1 MLVLDEKELKLEKE
15 NLKYVNGIIKETLS
29 KMSGRV
35 IKQQEKIK
43 EFQDYRWSN
52 TGHLDAQELAVI
64 RTASE
69 MEANILLREHRY
81 FLNLYKIENNP
92 YFGSI
97 IFNEQNK
104 KPLKIYIG
112 MTHLRDKDSLDN
124 IIFDWRSPI
133 CSLFYDYEVGPC
145 EYEAPVGVIKGELKR
160 KRQYNIK
167 EGKLIRMFDNS
178 LSISD
183 DVLQEVLEKES
194 SEKME
199 NIVNTIQ
206 KEQNQIIRGNEKR
219 NLIIQGVAGSGKTSV
234 ALHRIAYL
242 LYKIENL
249 TSRNV
254 LIFSPNNVFTEY
266 ISNVLP
272 EIGEENTLQTT
283 FSDYLKYQITEYK
296 DVESFSDFISRYYS
310 YQETNPEL
318 IRYKQ
323 SDEIIKDMEHYV
335 KDLENN
341 AKFLRD
347 IIENDVYEYTK
358 EELNDMMKERY
369 STLPLM
375 NRVMEMA
382 NKLCESNY
390 NGKRTRAKVYQRL
403 LNESSNF
410 KKDYKT
416 LYKEFFMSKHFK
428 IKLNEKEIN
437 NFVNKKK
444 LNYEDA
450 LLFSYMKGL
459 LKGFHYE
466 PNILQVVIDEA
477 QDYNKLQ
484 YKIISKIFKK
494 SNFTILGDV
503 NQTINPYYK
512 YENLNILIDILKG
525 NYLELN
531 KSYRSSTEIIEYTN
545 NLLNLNNVSAIRS
558 KDGTPIIFRNINHNI
573 KDDLNYLTK
582 KYKSI
587 ALITKDDFTKESLYQ
602 NLYQDFNITKIDSST
617 QNFTRSLVVIPAY
630 MSKGLEFDSVIVY
643 DKKSYKEDELNL
655 LYVACTRAQHELI
668 IYE

>member
-1 MLVLDEKELKLEKE
+1 MLVLDKKEIQLEKE
-15 NLKYVNGIIKETLS
+15 NLKYVSGVIKETLS

-35 IKQQEKIK
+35 VKQQEKIK

-52 TGHLDAQELAVI
+52 TGHLDVQELAVI

-81 FLNLYKIENNP
+81 FLNLYKIEHNP

-97 IFNEQNK
+97 TFKEDDNKPQN
-104 KPLKIYIG
+104 IYIG
-112 MTHLRDKDSLDN
+112 MTHLRNRDSLDN

-133 CSLFYDYEVGPC
+133 CSLFYDYEVGLC
-145 EYEAPVGVIKGELKR
+145 EYEAPIGVIKGELKR

-254 LIFSPNNVFTEY
+254 LIFSPNDVFTEY

-283 FSDYLKYQITEYK
+283 FSDYLKYQVTEYK

-310 YQETNPEL
+310 YLETNPEL
-318 IRYKQ
+318 VKYKQ
-323 SDEIIKDMEHYV
+323 SDEIISDLEHYV

-341 AKFLRD
+341 AKFLKN

-358 EELNDMMKERY
+358 EELNEMMQDRY
-369 STLPLM
+369 STIPLM
-375 NRVMEMA
+375 TRTIEMA

-390 NGKRTRAKVYQRL
+390 KGKRTRAKIYQRL

-416 LYKEFFMSKHFK
+416 LYKEFFMSKYFK
-428 IKLNEKEIN
+428 LELTENEIN

-494 SNFTILGDV
+494 SNFTILGDI

-512 YENLNILIDILKG
+512 YNNLNILLDIFKS

-545 NLLNLNNVSAIRS
+545 NLLNLKNVSAIRS
-558 KDGTPIIFRNINHNI
+558 KDGTPIIY
-573 KDDLNYLTK
+573 KDIHSDLKEDINYLTN

-587 ALITKDDFTKESLYQ
+587 AIITKDDFIADSLYQ
-602 NLYQDFNITKIDSST
+602 NLHHNFNITKIDSNT
-617 QNFTRSLVVIPAY
+617 QGFTRSLIVIPAY

-643 DKKSYKEDELNL
+643 DKKSYKKDEENL

>member
-15 NLKYVNGIIKETLS
+15 HLKYVNEIVKETLS
-29 KMSGRV
+29 KMSSRV

-52 TGHLDAQELAVI
+52 TGHLDVQELAVI
-64 RTASE
+64 RTSSD

-97 IFNEQNK
+97 VFKEQNK
-104 KPLKIYIG
+104 KPQKIYIG
-112 MTHLRDKDSLDN
+112 MTHLRDRDSLDN

-133 CSLFYDYEVGPC
+133 CSLFYDYEIGEC
-145 EYEAPVGVIKGELKR
+145 EYEAPIGIIKGNLDN

-167 EGKLIRMFDNS
+167 NGKLIRMFDNS

-183 DVLQEVLEKES
+183 DILQEVLEKEA

-254 LIFSPNNVFTEY
+254 LIFSPNDVFTEY

-296 DVESFSDFISRYYS
+296 DVESFSEFISRYYTYNES
-310 YQETNPEL
+310 NPEL
-318 IRYKQ
+318 IKYKQ
-323 SDEIIKDMEHYV
+323 SDEIIKDMELYI
-335 KDLENN
+335 KDLEKN
-341 AKFLRD
+341 AKFLKN
-347 IIENDVYEYTK
+347 IVENDVYEYSK
-358 EELNDMMKERY
+358 ETLNDMMKERY
-369 STLPLM
+369 STIPLM
-375 NRVMEMA
+375 TRTTEMA
-382 NKLCESNY
+382 NKFAESNY
-390 NGKRTRAKVYQRL
+390 RGKRTRAKVYLRL

-416 LYKEFFMSKHFK
+416 FFKEFFMSKYCK
-428 IKLNEKEIN
+428 MELSEKEIN
-437 NFVNKKK
+437 SFVNKKR

-477 QDYNKLQ
+477 QDYSKLQ

-494 SNFTILGDV
+494 SNFTILGDI

-512 YENLNILIDILKG
+512 YNNLNVLQKILKG

-545 NLLNLNNVSAIRS
+545 NLLNLKNVSAVRS
-558 KDGTPIIFRNINHNI
+558 KDGKPIIFRNIDYDIN
-573 KDDLNYLTK
+573 KDVNRLKN

-587 ALITKDDFTKESLYQ
+587 AIITKDDFEAE
-602 NLYQDFNITKIDSST
+602 NLYNKLNKDFDITLIDNSSNT
-617 QNFTRSLVVIPAY
+617 FTRELVIMPTY

-643 DKKSYKEDELNL
+643 DKESYKASEQNL